1 MHDVTACGRS
11 PMTRPTHKHSVMS
24 LVLLLAIQN
33 HLATELRDV
42 SPYSFCHG
50 TLVGFHTI
58 AAGDKSFAPVSV
70 SFTSVLT
77 YDKWSD
83 TAPCTLQAVPLSAS
97 KHSTIATHRSSALQ
111 PLHGLAKQVK
121 QCPRKMWLDKAQ
133 AS

>member
-1 MHDVTACGRS
+1 
-11 PMTRPTHKHSVMS
+11 MTRPTHKHSVMS

-97 KHSTIATHRSSALQ
+97 KQYNSNPQILSITTIAWFSQT
-111 PLHGLAKQVK
+111 G
-121 QCPRKMWLDKAQ
+121 KAVPKENVVR
-133 AS
+133 